1 LLAEAF
7 WLMEGYFVRTLGMHR
22 VYNSAFM
29 NMLKM
34 EENAKYRSV
43 MKNVLEFNPEILRR
57 FVNFMT
63 NPDEATAIAQ
73 FGKGDKYI
81 GVALM
86 MVTMPGL
93 PLFGHGQIEGF
104 TEKYGMEYRRAYE
117 NEEVDWNL
125 VQRHEAEI
133 FPLMKK
139 RHLFNGVENF
149 ILYDFHTPG
158 GAVDEEV
165 FAYSNRAGHEGALI
179 IYNNKYQTTRGW
191 VRLSTPLAVGDDG
204 SEKRKL
210 VRKSLAEGL
219 NLRSDDA
226 YFCVFR
232 DFKSGLEYIRRVD
245 ELKDGGLYVEL
256 GAYQYH
262 AFLQFREIQDDR
274 EKHYARLESLLAG
287 RGVPNMEEA
296 LKEMLLAP
304 VRDPFREIMSPL
316 MLERLVDVRRDG
328 FDAPQSE
335 ESVDLLKSLMSDFI
349 YQIKKS
355 TGAPGDPREVIQNV
369 PAFLRAIVHLNCVDT
384 FAEWNQY
391 PNLQSAV
398 SDLGTVDP
406 TERGLRSPF
415 WRISLA
421 WLVVCDLGR
430 IKSDRGYEQQS
441 AAWMD
446 EWLLG
451 RIISQTFQVLG
462 CDEASAQRETD
473 LVKILVSHRQGF
485 GSGQTKDE
493 TRSNLKALLTE
504 PEVQQFLEFN
514 WYDGV
519 LWFSKER
526 FEELMEWLFLVSVLD
541 LIAPVDHIGEKV
553 VQAILERH
561 EVVQQVIRWARR
573 SEYRVQKLLTNLTTL
588 TLS

>member
-1 LLAEAF
+1 
-7 WLMEGYFVRTLGMHR
+7 M
-22 VYNSAFM
+22 
-29 NMLKM
+29 
-34 EENAKYRSV
+34 
-43 MKNVLEFNPEILRR
+43 
-57 FVNFMT
+57 
-63 NPDEATAIAQ
+63 
-73 FGKGDKYI
+73 
-81 GVALM
+81 
-86 MVTMPGL
+86 
-93 PLFGHGQIEGF
+93 
-104 TEKYGMEYRRAYE
+104 
-117 NEEVDWNL
+117 
-125 VQRHEAEI
+125 
-133 FPLMKK
+133 
-139 RHLFNGVENF
+139 
-149 ILYDFHTPG
+149 
-158 GAVDEEV
+158 
-165 FAYSNRAGHEGALI
+165 
-179 IYNNKYQTTRGW
+179 
-191 VRLSTPLAVGDDG
+191 STPLAVGDDG
-204 SEKRKL
+204 SGKREL

-219 NLRSDDA
+219 KLHTGDA

-232 DFKSGLEYIRRVD
+232 DFKSGLEYIRRGD
-245 ELKDGGLYVEL
+245 EFKDRGLYVEL

-274 EKHYARLESLLAG
+274 EKHYAQLESLLAG

-304 VRDPFREIMSPL
+304 VRDPFREIMNPL
-316 MLERLVDVRRDG
+316 MLERLVDIRRDG

-335 ESVDLLKSLMSDFI
+335 ESIDLLKSLMSDFI
-349 YQIKKS
+349 YQIKES
-355 TGAPGDPREVIQNV
+355 TGASGDPQEIIQNV
-369 PAFLRAIVHLNCVDT
+369 PALLRAIVHLNCVDT

-406 TERGLRSPF
+406 TEKALRSPF

-451 RIISQTFQVLG
+451 RIISQAFQALG

-485 GSGQTKDE
+485 LSGPTKDE
-493 TRSNLKALLTE
+493 TGSDLSALLTE

-519 LWFSKER
+519 LWFNKER
-526 FEELMEWLFLVSVLD
+526 FEGLMEWLFLVSIFD
-541 LIAPVDHIGEKV
+541 LLAPVDHMEEKV
-553 VQAILERH
+553 VQAVLERY
-561 EVVQQVIRWARR
+561 EFVQQVIGWAGR
-573 SEYRVQKLLTNLTTL
+573 SEYRVQKLLANLTTL